1 MQTTYRAQVHHRAR
15 VAIPPQVRRPQDWK
29 DGMKDKGN
37 QLISRVWSIVGAVI
51 VTLAIAGGVIAGMYW
66 LTVQAGEVGARWW
79 AIVATLAVP
88 ASIIITYRLAT
99 HASRE
104 HLAGF
109 DRGLDGAE
117 RTIQSV
123 GRGLSAT
130 ASLARSARGST
141 QPVNRNDDLLPRVGA
156 MQLIEANETHSI
168 VDL

>member
-1 MQTTYRAQVHHRAR
+1 
-15 VAIPPQVRRPQDWK
+15 
-29 DGMKDKGN
+29 MKDKQN
-37 QLISRVWSIVGAVI
+37 QFISKVWAIVGIVI
-51 VTLAIAGGVIAGMYW
+51 SSLTISGGVIAGMYW
-66 LTVQAGEVGARWW
+66 LTGQAGDVGARWW
-79 AIVATLAVP
+79 AIVATLAIP

-117 RTIQSV
+117 RVIQSV

-130 ASLARSARGST
+130 ASLARSTRGMVT
-141 QPVNRNDDLLPRVGA
+141 QSVNKNDDLLPKVGA
-156 MQLIEANETHSI
+156 MQLVEANEIHSV

>member
-1 MQTTYRAQVHHRAR
+1 
-15 VAIPPQVRRPQDWK
+15 
-29 DGMKDKGN
+29 MKDKGN
-37 QLISRVWSIVGAVI
+37 QLISMVWAIVGAVI
-51 VTLAIAGGVIAGMYW
+51 VTLAIAGGVIAGIYW
-66 LTVQAGEVGARWW
+66 LTVQAGDVGARWW

-88 ASIIITYRLAT
+88 ASIIITYRLST

-130 ASLARSARGST
+130 ASMARTARREIPAGR
-141 QPVNRNDDLLPRVGA
+141 NNDDLLTKTG
-156 MQLIEANETHSI
+156 MEIIEAHQTSAV

>member
-1 MQTTYRAQVHHRAR
+1 
-15 VAIPPQVRRPQDWK
+15 
-29 DGMKDKGN
+29 MKDKGSHK
-37 QLISRVWSIVGAVI
+37 LISQVWAIVGAVI
-51 VTLAIAGGVIAGMYW
+51 VTLSISAGIISGMYW
-66 LTVQAGEVGARWW
+66 LTVQSGEVGARWW
-79 AIVATLAVP
+79 AIVATLAIP

-130 ASLARSARGST
+130 ASLARSMHGVT
-141 QPVNRNDDLLPRVGA
+141 QPVNKNDDLLPRVGS
-156 MQLIEANETHSI
+156 MQLIEANEIHSV

>member
-1 MQTTYRAQVHHRAR
+1 
-15 VAIPPQVRRPQDWK
+15 
-29 DGMKDKGN
+29 MKDKGG
-37 QLISRVWSIVGAVI
+37 QLIARLWAIVGAVI

-66 LTVQAGEVGARWW
+66 LTVQAGDVGARWW
-79 AIVATLAVP
+79 SIVATLAVP

-130 ASLARSARGST
+130 ASLARTTRRETPAGR
-141 QPVNRNDDLLPRVGA
+141 NNDDLLTRTG
-156 MQLIEANETHSI
+156 MEIIEARQTSAV

>member
-1 MQTTYRAQVHHRAR
+1 
-15 VAIPPQVRRPQDWK
+15 
-29 DGMKDKGN
+29 MKDKGG
-37 QLISRVWSIVGAVI
+37 QLISRIWAIVGAVI
-51 VTLAIAGGVIAGMYW
+51 VTLAISVGVIAGMYW
-66 LTVQAGEVGARWW
+66 LTVQAGDVGARWW
-79 AIVATLAVP
+79 AIVATLTIP

-117 RTIQSV
+117 RAIQSV

-130 ASLARSARGST
+130 ASLARSAHEVP
-141 QPVNRNDDLLPRVGA
+141 QPVNKNDDLLLPRVGA
-156 MQLIEANETHSI
+156 MQLIEANETHSV